1 MSSRTV
7 GTCSICGGRVS
18 VPDHWMGIYPPVPS
32 CDSCGAHMKQPHGPV
47 VPMEKP
53 GEQKTPKLSLGWDK
67 LDWHLGPPRARW
79 D

>member
-1 MSSRTV
+1 MSSRTI

-18 VPDHWMGIYPPVPS
+18 VPDHWMGIHPPIPT

-53 GEQKTPKLSLGWDK
+53 GGTEGLKLGRCSGDRWMM
-67 LDWHLGPPRARW
+67 GPPRARW